1 MRRFL
6 APLLAL
12 IVTACASG
20 PKPASA
26 PMVSAPSQP
35 RAATSALIGL
45 TANDLIGRFGQPG
58 FQVREG
64 PGLKL
69 QWSANGCVLD
79 TYLYPPVSGRGTET
93 VTHIDTRRPSG
104 AAFSQPECVGLLLR

>member
-1 MRRFL
+1 MRRLL
-6 APLLAL
+6 APMLAL
-12 IVTACASG
+12 TITACASA
-20 PKPASA
+20 PKPAPA
-26 PMVSAPSQP
+26 PVVSAPSQP
-35 RAATSALIGL
+35 RATSALLGL
-45 TANDLIGRFGQPG
+45 TANDLIGRFGQPA

-79 TYLYPPVSGRGTET
+79 TYLYPPSGGRGAET

>member
-1 MRRFL
+1 MRRIL
-6 APLLAL
+6 APSLAL
-12 IVTACASG
+12 LVAACASTPA
-20 PKPASA
+20 PKPAPVVTA
-26 PMVSAPSQP
+26 PTTRSP
-35 RAATSALIGL
+35 SALIGL
-45 TANDLIGRFGQPG
+45 TASDLISRFGQPS

-79 TYLYPPVSGRGTET
+79 TYLYPSGTGRVAET

-104 AAFSQPECVGLLLR
+104 VALPQPECVGLLLR

>member
-6 APLLAL
+6 ALMLAL
-12 IVTACASG
+12 TITACASG
-20 PKPASA
+20 PKPAPA
-26 PMVSAPSQP
+26 PMAPAPSQP
-35 RAATSALIGL
+35 RATSALIGL
-45 TANDLIGRFGQPG
+45 TASDLIGRFGQPG

-79 TYLYPPVSGRGTET
+79 TYLYPPASGRGAET
-93 VTHIDTRRPSG
+93 VIHIDTRRPSG
-104 AAFSQPECVGLLLR
+104 MAISQPDCVGLLLR